1 MPKKVPENAE
11 PRFPIS
17 FRAPAELKA
26 KLEAAAAAASRSV
39 GQELVRRLDRSFVRD
54 ELRQHMDGLLED
66 SMHKGEDVEKAN
78 ARIAEL
84 KAQIEEL
91 KSELKRPL
99 QITITDVLPMIED
112 ATERAVKSALEHTP
126 PPKSR
131 AKTVA

>member
-66 SMHKGEDVEKAN
+66 SMQMHKGEDVEKAN

-112 ATERAVKSALEHTP
+112 AT
-126 PPKSR
+126 
-131 AKTVA
+131 